1 MSRYRHRAVTPNFR
15 FVRIHSVAYG
25 YELVCNSGALLVL
38 QSGEADMTPNMLP
51 RDANRQLALFVGGGT
66 DALAHVEPIL
76 SGRSYD
82 VEFVDFDDEPY
93 ATVAALRPDIVVVN
107 LDLAKEAGFQLLTML
122 RLDPE
127 TAQIPVLSYVQE
139 EEASASDDADL
150 DHSRMRLPATHVSRA
165 QRH

>member
-1 MSRYRHRAVTPNFR
+1 
-15 FVRIHSVAYG
+15 
-25 YELVCNSGALLVL
+25 
-38 QSGEADMTPNMLP
+38 MTTNLLP
-51 RDANRQLALFVGGGT
+51 RAAQKQLALFVGGGT

-82 VEFVDFDDEPY
+82 VEFVDMDDEPY
-93 ATVAALRPDIVVVN
+93 ATVAALKPDIIVVN
-107 LDLAKEAGFQLLTML
+107 LDLASEAGFQLLTML

-139 EEASASDDADL
+139 EEAVGSEGADVE
-150 DHSRMRLPATHVSRA
+150 HSPMRLPATHITRA

>member
-1 MSRYRHRAVTPNFR
+1 
-15 FVRIHSVAYG
+15 
-25 YELVCNSGALLVL
+25 
-38 QSGEADMTPNMLP
+38 MTPNMLP
-51 RDANRQLALFVGGGT
+51 RAANRQLALFVGGGT

-76 SGRSYD
+76 AGRSYD

-107 LDLAKEAGFQLLTML
+107 LDLQSETGFQLLTML

-139 EEASASDDADL
+139 EEASAAQGHDL
-150 DHSRMRLPATHVSRA
+150 DHSPARLPSTHVTRV

>member
-1 MSRYRHRAVTPNFR
+1 
-15 FVRIHSVAYG
+15 
-25 YELVCNSGALLVL
+25 
-38 QSGEADMTPNMLP
+38 MTPNLLP

-76 SGRSYD
+76 SGRTYD
-82 VEFVDFDDEPY
+82 VEFVEMDDEPY
-93 ATVAALRPDIVVVN
+93 ATVAALRPDIVIVN
-107 LDLAKEAGFQLLTML
+107 LELGSEAGFQLLTML

-139 EEASASDDADL
+139 EEVTSVGDGDWE
-150 DHSRMRLPATHVSRA
+150 HSPMRLPATHVTRA

>member
-1 MSRYRHRAVTPNFR
+1 
-15 FVRIHSVAYG
+15 
-25 YELVCNSGALLVL
+25 
-38 QSGEADMTPNMLP
+38 MTPNLLP

-76 SGRSYD
+76 SGRAYD
-82 VEFVDFDDEPY
+82 VEFVEMNDEPY
-93 ATVAALRPDIVVVN
+93 ATVAALKPDIVIVN
-107 LDLAKEAGFQLLTML
+107 LELTSESGFQLLTML

-139 EEASASDDADL
+139 GEVTSIDGEDV
-150 DHSRMRLPATHVSRA
+150 DHSPMRLPSTHVTRA